1 MVRAFCGYP
10 LHEDEGGIVA
20 RAIWSGAISFGLVN
34 VPVKLYPAI
43 RRKDVHF
50 HQLDEKSGA
59 RIRNRRVSEDSGR
72 EIPNERIVKG
82 YELNKGTYVPVTDED
97 LEAVEPER
105 THTID
110 VEDFVALDQVDPLQ
124 YVSTYWVAPD
134 GAKGAPKA
142 YALLRDAM
150 DRTDRVAIA
159 RFVLRTK
166 EHLVML
172 RPVDNTLALHTM
184 LYPDEIVASSDVE
197 GLPVRVKAEAGELRM
212 ASQVVES
219 LTVEWDPKRYK
230 DTYRERLLDVI
241 KRKAKGEEIVTEPA
255 HEKAAEVVDLMAA
268 LEASIEGSKKR
279 GGKSRAKSRSRGRK
293 TA

>member
-1 MVRAFCGYP
+1 
-10 LHEDEGGIVA
+10 VA
-20 RAIWSGAISFGLVN
+20 RATWSGSISFGLVN
-34 VPVKLYPAI
+34 VPVKLYSAV
-43 RRKDVHF
+43 RKKDVHF

-59 RIRNRRVSEDSGR
+59 RIRNRRVSETSGR
-72 EIPNERIVKG
+72 EVPSERIVKG
-82 YELNKGTYVPVTDED
+82 YELNKGTYVPVTDEE

-110 VEDFVALDQVDPLQ
+110 VEDFVSLHDVDPLQ

-150 DRTDRVAIA
+150 DRTDRVAIG
-159 RFVLRTK
+159 RFVMRTK

-172 RPVDNTLALHTM
+172 RPVDNTLVLHTM
-184 LYPDEIVASSDVE
+184 LYPDEIVASSDVD
-197 GLPVRVKAEAGELRM
+197 GLPVRVKTDARELKM
-212 ASQVVES
+212 ASQLIES

-241 KRKAKGEEIVTEPA
+241 KRKAKGEEIVTEPV
-255 HEKAAEVVDLMAA
+255 HEHAAEVVDLMAA

-279 GGKSRAKSRSRGRK
+279 GRRTGSKSRSRSRK

>member
-1 MVRAFCGYP
+1 M
-10 LHEDEGGIVA
+10 A
-20 RAIWSGAISFGLVN
+20 RAIWSGSISFGLVN
-34 VPVKLYPAI
+34 VPVKLHAAV

-59 RIRNRRVSEDSGR
+59 RIRNRRVSETSGR
-72 EIPNERIVKG
+72 EVPNERIVKG
-82 YELNKGTYVPVTDED
+82 YEFEKGAYVPVTDEE

-110 VEDFVALDQVDPLQ
+110 VEDFVSLHDVDPLQ
-124 YVSTYWVAPD
+124 YVNTYWVAPD

-172 RPVDNTLALHTM
+172 RPVDNALALHTM
-184 LYPDEIVASSDVE
+184 LYPDEIVASSDVD
-197 GLPVRVKAEAGELRM
+197 GLPVRVKADARELKM
-212 ASQVVES
+212 ASQLVES

-241 KRKAKGEEIVTEPA
+241 KRKAKGEEIVTEPQ
-255 HEKAAEVVDLMAA
+255 HEKSADVVDLMAA
-268 LEASIEGSKKR
+268 LEASIEASKQR
-279 GGKSRAKSRSRGRK
+279 GGRSKTKSRSRARK
-293 TA
+293 SA